1 MKAQQK
7 ALKLLNALL
16 VLVIRESG
24 QGSQE
29 AYQLEIDAAKAYGKA
44 FDIENAKG
52 LGFGEHDK
60 WLAMSRICWSGVSH
74 AYTRGEAAKFITEYI
89 TQIEEWLNIG

>member
-1 MKAQQK
+1 MKQQQK

-16 VLVIRESG
+16 LLVLTESG
-24 QGSQE
+24 QNSQE
-29 AYQLEIDAAKAYGKA
+29 GYQLQIDAAKAYGKA

-52 LGFGEHDK
+52 LCFGEHDK

-74 AYTRGEAAKFITEYI
+74 AYTREEAAKFIAEYI
-89 TQIEEWLNIG
+89 VQVEEWLNLR